1 MSKIRFQLDLGEN
14 DFDPAQFV
22 DGVVYADELGFD
34 TAWFGDHFFPWYH
47 SGKKSAFAW
56 SVMSVALEKTKRI
69 KVGPLVST
77 PIGGRYH
84 PALIAQASATI
95 DNMYPGRF
103 SLGVGTGEAVNERPF
118 FNDKWPTWNERID
131 RLTEGLALTKML
143 WKSDKPFN
151 FTGKYFSSDF
161 FYMYTKPKT
170 RIPIY
175 FSAVGKKSAYYA
187 GKYGDHLVTISPRN
201 SPDKLK
207 NEILPAFKQGCRDAN
222 KQVGEIVVY
231 LNFSLDSPESIW
243 NSSRNE
249 LGWMTKDSWSLQTP
263 LEVEKIGQKLTV
275 EDVKKFVHFLK
286 NWNDAKNL
294 IEEYVEVGATAI
306 ILGSGLDKSLMQN
319 FANKLLTSF

>member
-56 SVMSVALEKTKRI
+56 AVMSVALEKTNRI

-131 RLTEGLALTKML
+131 
-143 WKSDKPFN
+143 
-151 FTGKYFSSDF
+151 
-161 FYMYTKPKT
+161 
-170 RIPIY
+170 
-175 FSAVGKKSAYYA
+175 
-187 GKYGDHLVTISPRN
+187 
-201 SPDKLK
+201 
-207 NEILPAFKQGCRDAN
+207 
-222 KQVGEIVVY
+222 
-231 LNFSLDSPESIW
+231 
-243 NSSRNE
+243 
-249 LGWMTKDSWSLQTP
+249 
-263 LEVEKIGQKLTV
+263 
-275 EDVKKFVHFLK
+275 
-286 NWNDAKNL
+286 
-294 IEEYVEVGATAI
+294 
-306 ILGSGLDKSLMQN
+306 
-319 FANKLLTSF
+319 